1 MSEPLRRPQSLEDAA
16 WIISNMAML
25 PDLPRQNE
33 VALAMLISVLHE
45 AGPNLTDVQY
55 SKLLTV
61 GGMLGR
67 TVAIETVITEIRA
80 GSKPP
85 AKPH

>member
-1 MSEPLRRPQSLEDAA
+1 MRRPQSLEDAA
-16 WIISNMAML
+16 WIVTNMAML

-33 VALAMLISVLHE
+33 VALAMLLSVLHE
-45 AGPNLTDVQY
+45 AGPTLTDAQY

-67 TVAIETVITEIRA
+67 TVAIETVIAEIRT

-85 AKPH
+85 TKPH